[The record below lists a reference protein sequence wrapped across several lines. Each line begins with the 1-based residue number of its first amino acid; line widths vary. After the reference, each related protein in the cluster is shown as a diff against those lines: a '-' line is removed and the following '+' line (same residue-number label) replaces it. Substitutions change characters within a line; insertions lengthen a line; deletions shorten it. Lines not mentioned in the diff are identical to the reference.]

1 LWELYLPPTQRRD
14 TTTRKGK
21 THREMSQRRDR
32 DETEMRHGEKE
43 ERDKGER
50 QRRETEERDRGE
62 KFTPLWVRT
71 IAIAHLS
78 KTDVN
83 IPI

>member
-1 LWELYLPPTQRRD
+1 MWELYLPPAQRRD

-32 DETEMRHGEKE
+32 DETRRK
-43 ERDKGER
+43 RGER
-50 QRRETEERDRGE
+50 QRREVHT
-62 KFTPLWVRT
+62 LWVRT

>member
-1 LWELYLPPTQRRD
+1 MWELYLPPAQRRD

-21 THREMSQRRDR
+21 THREMRQRWD
-32 DETEMRHGEKE
+32 TEK
-43 ERDKGER
+43 K
-50 QRRETEERDRGE
+50 RRETTERDRGE
-62 KFTPLWVRT
+62 RQKREVHTLWVRT

>member
-1 LWELYLPPTQRRD
+1 MWELYLPPTQRRD

-43 ERDKGER
+43 ERD
-50 QRRETEERDRGE
+50 RGE
-62 KFTPLWVRT
+62 KFTHFGLE
-71 IAIAHLS
+71 LS
-78 KTDVN
+78 LSLTCLKQMSTFQSS
-83 IPI
+83 